1 MRAGRVIEL
10 LLILQRRGVTT
21 AAQLAAELEVS
32 ERTIL
37 RDIDELSG
45 AGVPVFGTRGPGG
58 GFRLLENDIP
68 GLEPIRTT
76 SSAISRRT
84 GSRRATVRIS
94 PDGRRLAALLCRL
107 QPLRI
112 SRTAPID
119 GRGWHQASFRL
130 GGLDGAVVDV
140 MSLGPE
146 IEVIGPPEL
155 RRRVAD
161 QTTRT
166 AKLYARHPPMAAG

>member
-1 MRAGRVIEL
+1 MRAGRLIEL
-10 LLILQRRGVTT
+10 LLLLQRRGVTT

-58 GFRLLENDIP
+58 GFQLLENDIP
-68 GLEPIRTT
+68 GLVPIRTT
-76 SSAISRRT
+76 SPAISRRT

-94 PDGRRLAALLCRL
+94 PDGRRLAALLGRL
-107 QPLRI
+107 QPLRV

-119 GRGWHQASFRL
+119 GRGWYRASFRL

-146 IEVIGPPEL
+146 IEVIAPTEL

-161 QTTRT
+161 RTRRT
-166 AKLYARHPPMAAG
+166 ANLYAHDPPITAG